1 MRLPAIMVPPWY
13 SLRCSGSDEDVLS
26 ICEITG
32 GAGGNGGKL
41 YSAASVAILRETITG
56 WEEGEKPESREEP
69 EALVESSS
77 DSQYR
82 PSKELCGT
90 GGRGGDERSGW

>member
-1 MRLPAIMVPPWY
+1 M
-13 SLRCSGSDEDVLS
+13 GDT
-26 ICEITG
+26 TG

-41 YSAASVAILRETITG
+41 YSAASVAILRETMTG
-56 WEEGEKPESREEP
+56 CDEGEKPESREDP

-77 DSQYR
+77 GSEYR

-90 GGRGGDERSGW
+90 RGSGGEERSGW